1 MPQELDI
8 TQKLKERLTNF
19 EQKLEVSKEGTIIS
33 NRDGLI
39 EIVGLP
45 KVGWSEVLI
54 NDKDKRALAMTVT
67 DELVQAIA
75 LDDAQ
80 EFPVGSTIKST
91 DKILDTIVGD
101 QLLGRVIDPLGR
113 AIDGLGDIDTR
124 KHRPIERIA
133 PGVIERQPVNEPLPT
148 GVSAVDALIPI
159 GKGQRELIIGDRQT
173 GKTAI
178 ALDAIINQAKSKTGV
193 ISVYVAIG
201 QKMNKIRRIT
211 EILRENGALENTVI
225 VAASSGSPASWQFIA
240 PFVGCAIAEEVME
253 KGGHS
258 LIVYDDLTK
267 QAWAYREISL
277 LLKRPPS
284 REAYPGD
291 IFFLHSR
298 LLERAS
304 KLSDERGG
312 GSMTALPI
320 IETQA
325 GDISAYIP
333 TNVIS
338 ITDGQIYLEGDLF
351 YAGVRP
357 AVNVGLSV
365 SRVGSKAQPPV
376 MKQIA
381 SQLRLELAQ
390 ARELAA
396 FAQFA
401 SDLDDTTKQ
410 KIERGKRLTEILKQ
424 PDLEPLSVTEQASR
438 ILMVVR
444 GHLETI
450 ELEDI
455 AQTIQ
460 DFQDFIKL
468 EKPPILKTL
477 EKGTKL
483 EDKDFEDFDKI
494 AKKFLDT
501 KIISNEEPTKKA
513 KK

>member
-1 MPQELDI
+1 MPEELNI
-8 TQKLKERLTNF
+8 TQKLQERISKFKAN
-19 EQKLEVSKEGTIIS
+19 LEVSQEGIIVS

-45 KVGWSEVLI
+45 AVGWSEVLV
-54 NDKDKRALAMTVT
+54 NDSDKKALAMTVT

-75 LDDAQ
+75 LDEA
-80 EFPVGSTIKST
+80 ESFPVGSMIKST
-91 DKILDTIVGD
+91 DNILETIVGD

-113 AIDGLGDIDTR
+113 PLDGLGELSSKKR
-124 KHRPIERIA
+124 RPIERLA

-159 GKGQRELIIGDRQT
+159 GRGQRELIIGDRQT

-178 ALDAIINQAKSKTGV
+178 AIDAIINQAKMKTGV
-193 ISVYVAIG
+193 VSVYVAIG
-201 QKMNKIRRIT
+201 QKMNKIRRIV
-211 EILRENGALENTVI
+211 EMLKENGALDNTVI

-240 PFVGCAIAEEVME
+240 PFVGCAIAEEIME
-253 KGGHS
+253 KGDHA
-258 LIVYDDLTK
+258 LVVYDDLTK

-304 KLSDERGG
+304 KLSSERGG

-351 YAGVRP
+351 YSGIRP

-396 FAQFA
+396 FAQFS
-401 SDLDDTTKQ
+401 SDLDDATKQ
-410 KIERGKRLTEILKQ
+410 KIERGKKLTEILKQ
-424 PDLEPLSVTEQASR
+424 PDLEPLSLTEQVLR
-438 ILMVVR
+438 ILLVVR
-444 GHLETI
+444 GHLENVT
-450 ELEDI
+450 LDDI
-455 AQTIQ
+455 PQTVK
-460 DFQDFIKL
+460 DFIDYTNL
-468 EKPPILKTL
+468 EKSPILKVL
-477 EKGTKL
+477 AKGDKL
-483 EDKDFEDFDKI
+483 TDSNFASFD
-494 AKKFLDT
+494 ATANKFLST
-501 KIISNEEPTKKA
+501 RINKENN
-513 KK
+513 